1 MVTFKGFDWIFET
14 VVWKLRDIFTMK
26 CILKV
31 RWKTAM
37 FDEKLHH
44 YILSQFF
51 FACDHKYGN
60 KYKCST
66 ETKNK
71 TNNTVPQ
78 VKSTINCVLD
88 ATVLWLLKFNT
99 KN

>member
-51 FACDHKYGN
+51 FLHVITN
-60 KYKCST
+60 T
-66 ETKNK
+66 ETNINALLRQK
-71 TNNTVPQ
+71 TKQTIPYHKLNQQLTVFLMLQ
-78 VKSTINCVLD
+78 SCGY
-88 ATVLWLLKFNT
+88 
-99 KN
+99 